1 MNEAIAMSQQRPVEC
16 QGGAAVTICKPEL
29 DGIWIGYDDRR
40 SKITSRSCQDSVQSM
55 LKKHVSYFIVI
66 IKTSPNTYRS
76 HSARSAEALKS
87 LGGQYTTISMSTK
100 AKRCSSSILM
110 PYPLIAA
117 YDSDNF

>member
-40 SKITSRSCQDSVQSM
+40 SKITSRSCQDSVQSR

-66 IKTSPNTYRS
+66 IKDLTKYLQGAFCEERRS
-76 HSARSAEALKS
+76 
-87 LGGQYTTISMSTK
+87 
-100 AKRCSSSILM
+100 
-110 PYPLIAA
+110 
-117 YDSDNF
+117 F